1 MGVGRQPCTRLAS
14 NMNIILLF
22 CLAFCPSIVF
32 GLVFDPFRS
41 LLLSLKGS
49 IGNDTLNQD
58 AADNETWIE
67 SFHKIISD
75 TNNPAEVTTTAKT
88 DNVVTIPS
96 STITRAASLLKEK
109 LDRFVFVN
117 LVPDYDFLTEREKS
131 VLVHLVKAAALM
143 DPIFERQV
151 WTQNPGRGRE
161 LEDQNNALT
170 KLQLEYMKIMR
181 GPWDRTN
188 EDKPF
193 AIDRSQWVLVSSL
206 RT

>member
-1 MGVGRQPCTRLAS
+1 MGTVGRQPCTRLAS

-22 CLAFCPSIVF
+22 CLAFYPSMGF

-49 IGNDTLNQD
+49 IGNDTLDQD
-58 AADNETWIE
+58 AADNQTWIE

-75 TNNPAEVTTTAKT
+75 TNTPVEVTTTVKT

-96 STITRAASLLKEK
+96 STLTRAASLLKEK
-109 LDRFVFVN
+109 LDRFIFVN

-151 WTQNPGRGRE
+151 WIQNPDRRRE
-161 LEDQNNALT
+161 LEDQNNAL
-170 KLQLEYMKIMR
+170 IMV
-181 GPWDRTN
+181 
-188 EDKPF
+188 
-193 AIDRSQWVLVSSL
+193 VLYQEISHSL
-206 RT
+206 